1 MFKLRFT
8 VKYVFSPVTKYKLF
22 QTVGKHQTLKW
33 DWMRLSI
40 GPPILWGVGRNL
52 YIENSKKY

>member
-33 DWMRLSI
+33 DWMGLSI
-40 GPPILWGVGRNL
+40 GPPILWGVGRG
-52 YIENSKKY
+52 SP